1 MLNKESKKNLN
12 SVLDVAYNYAA
23 RNGFKLII
31 ALVLLGFLATLI
43 LRIVLIFTFIPDL
56 GGVESNVIYSIQRI
70 LDGYPLYMD
79 PSSPPYSITQYTPI
93 YYFIIYGFGRLF
105 QIGANDVESV
115 YVLSRSVSLIFN
127 LGFAYLSALI
137 FGNIFKGN
145 RWMSVVVFAFA
156 FVFLDEE
163 SYSRPDSLYNL
174 MVMAT
179 IYVILLFLREDVKP
193 KKERFLI
200 LASLLT
206 IFTIY
211 VKQSGIFLPV
221 LLVFFVLVY
230 CQNIRWTLISLGTML
245 ASFTALLFLFTGGN
259 YVPFIQ
265 NVIEGVNNGISLR
278 WFAERILI
286 EHFQK
291 ERFVN
296 IVGIS
301 LAIYWLIKGESQQLK
316 FLGLAMLGSFMF
328 AVITGVKIGAAPNYF
343 TEFIALTIIAT
354 LVFLQKY
361 DKLFYQEKTSLQ
373 ESPENFKILFYLV
386 LVGMTL
392 LPRLAGKVDTEIIKA
407 QPHILGSEGYQKNKA
422 IADYMYNEQNIKPG
436 EQVFITT
443 HVHDYLNKFMYRNA
457 IFPQKEIVYRN
468 PEEVFDYSE
477 FKEDLQNGDVK
488 YIIASVAEGNIVTE
502 NSEIV
507 ISEDFLSADYSNYAP
522 IKEMN
527 GYVIFKSKAAL

>member
-1 MLNKESKKNLN
+1 MLNKESKKNLD
-12 SVLDVAYNYAA
+12 SVLDVVYNYAA
-23 RNGFKLII
+23 KNGFKLIM
-31 ALVLLGFLATLI
+31 AVVLLGLLATLI

-93 YYFIIYGFGRLF
+93 YYFIIYGFGKLF
-105 QIGANDVESV
+105 QISANDVESI
-115 YVLSRSVSLIFN
+115 YILSRSVSLIFN

-137 FGNIFKGN
+137 FVNIFKGN
-145 RWMSVVVFAFA
+145 KWMSLIAFAFA

-179 IYVILLFLREDVKP
+179 IYVVLLFLKEDVKP
-193 KKERFLI
+193 RKERLLI

-230 CQNIRWTLISLGTML
+230 CQNIRWAFISFATMFL
-245 ASFTALLFLFTGGN
+245 SFTALLFLFTGGN
-259 YVPFIQ
+259 FTPFFQ

-278 WFAERILI
+278 WFAERIMI

-296 IVGIS
+296 IIGIS
-301 LAIYWLIKGESQQLK
+301 LAIYWLIKGESHQLK
-316 FLGLAMLGSFMF
+316 FLGLAMLGSFLF

-343 TEFIALTIIAT
+343 TEFIALTVIAT

-361 DKLFYQEKTSLQ
+361 DRLFYREKTYLQ
-373 ESPENFKILFYLV
+373 ESPDNFKVLFYLV

-392 LPRLAGKVDTEIIKA
+392 LPRLAGKIDTEIIKA
-407 QPHILGSEGYQKNKA
+407 QPHILGSKGYQKNKA
-422 IADYMYNEQNIKPG
+422 IADYMYNEANIKPG

-443 HVHDYLNKFMYRNA
+443 HVHDYLNKFLYRNA

-468 PEEVFDYSE
+468 PEGVYDYSE
-477 FKEDLQNGDVK
+477 FRQGLQNGDVK
-488 YIIASVAEGNIVTE
+488 YIIASIAEGNIVTE
-502 NSEIV
+502 DGEKV
-507 ISEDFLSADYSNYAP
+507 ISEDFLSADYSDYES
-522 IKEMN
+522 IKEIN
-527 GYVIFKSKAAL
+527 GYVIFKSKSAP